1 MLPAVASYFLSPA
14 SSGAAAVKTWP
25 HRWQR
30 SFCNW

>member
-1 MLPAVASYFLSPA
+1 VASYLFGPA
-14 SSGAAAVKTWP
+14 SSGTAAVKTWP